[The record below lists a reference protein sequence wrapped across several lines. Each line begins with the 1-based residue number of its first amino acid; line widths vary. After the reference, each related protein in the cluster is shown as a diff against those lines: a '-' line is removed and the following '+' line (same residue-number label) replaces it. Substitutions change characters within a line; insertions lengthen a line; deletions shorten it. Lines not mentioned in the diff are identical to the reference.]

1 MLAAVAWLG
10 WDEIRDVTT
19 GPTEVV
25 VDKSIAVLPFDDFSP
40 DGDQVWFA
48 DGLTEEILNSL
59 ARIGDLHVASRTS
72 TFAFRGSDQSATEIA
87 DELGVAHILEGSVRR
102 AGNQLRVTAQLIR
115 ASDDKHLWS
124 DTFDGDVDNSI
135 SIQEKIATNI
145 ATALQ
150 TAMDPEELE
159 RMISAGTAS
168 VEAWE
173 LYLHAM
179 ALRREDFERIDNSR
193 TFEILDVLDQAVAI
207 DPDFVSAHEQ
217 LRDALYVQLDNS
229 TVSYSD
235 EGPPYEER
243 RERFDRALEATI
255 RLARSDVERLAAE
268 DMKANIEVR
277 LDEQLRIA
285 EQLAALAPDDPDHFR
300 RAAALY
306 RMTGRP
312 DKAYES
318 MEQFWSLADARVD
331 MFDSLFIYEARR
343 IDLDRTVAKIE
354 SLLVEKASRGEDL
367 PALFYY
373 QAHRAFLDAGKLDR
387 AADMI
392 DAYNLRAV
400 DSELRLMVQI
410 RQACAEGRDA
420 DANAIYEEGSK
431 PTTTRWLM
439 LRTLGRDDEARELV
453 RQYDTPEKLFILA
466 GYLQYRTFDPRDFPL
481 LWSRL
486 QAQGIDWA
494 PVRHQTFRCK
504 GGGEA

>member
-1 MLAAVAWLG
+1 MRGFWEELRHRNVIRVGIAYVVACWLVAQVADLAADAFNAPDWFMQMLIVVLAPGFPIALIFAWAFELTPEGLKKAKDLPADMPKDPRSGKILNRATIIGLVAAVAWLG

-19 GPTEVV
+19 GPAEDV

-72 TFAFRGSDQSATEIA
+72 TFAFRDSDQSATEIA

-124 DTFDGDVDNSI
+124 DTFDGDIDNSI
-135 SIQEKIATNI
+135 SIQEEIATNI

-150 TAMDPEELE
+150 TAMNPEELE

-173 LYLHAM
+173 LYLQAM
-179 ALRREDFERIDNSR
+179 AMRNEDFERLDMSR
-193 TFEILDVLDQAVAI
+193 VFETLDILDQAVAI
-207 DPDFVSAHEQ
+207 DPDFVHAHEQ
-217 LRDALYVQLDNS
+217 LRNALYTQLDNS

-235 EGPPYEER
+235 AGPPYEER

-255 RLARSDVERLAAE
+255 RLARSDIERLEAE
-268 DMKANIEVR
+268 NMKANIEVR

-300 RAAALY
+300 DAAALY
-306 RMTGRP
+306 RMTGQP

-331 MFDSLFIYEARR
+331 RFDSLFIYEARR
-343 IDLDRTVAKIE
+343 IDLKKTVDKIE
-354 SLLVEKASRGEDL
+354 ALLAEIDVRGEDMQ
-367 PALFYY
+367 ALFYY
-373 QAHRAFLDAGKLDR
+373 QAHRAFLDAGELER

-392 DAYNLRAV
+392 DAY
-400 DSELRLMVQI
+400 
-410 RQACAEGRDA
+410 
-420 DANAIYEEGSK
+420 K
-431 PTTTRWLM
+431 PA
-439 LRTLGRDDEARELV
+439 LG
-453 RQYDTPEKLFILA
+453 
-466 GYLQYRTFDPRDFPL
+466 
-481 LWSRL
+481 
-486 QAQGIDWA
+486 
-494 PVRHQTFRCK
+494 
-504 GGGEA
+504 